1 MICGVERIW
10 ETENQSDNW
19 VAGSIVMFQFRH
31 GCRYLLLQALD
42 ETPVTVNI
50 FSTVSASLH
59 HSFKV
64 WNPRWEN
71 LLSWYSVT
79 YSILPSS
86 RKWKEK
92 CKLLLSPTLFHFR
105 LEMWMKQTR
114 TWSMVG
120 FFLSSF
126 PLPHQYPPLAPS
138 GLGSG
143 ESRRCLVQDMS
154 YLAGAVVTWWY
165 YGGVSLPIGQ
175 DWQVFKD
182 ESCSPWPNLS
192 PFLAIPLQVFL
203 GKIQNESSMAPI
215 KGCLK
220 LFSLH
225 LWKSPERV

>member
-1 MICGVERIW
+1 MVADTCCFRLLMRPLLLWIFSPLYLHLCITPSRFGIPGERICW
-10 ETENQSDNW
+10 ADTQSHTASSL
-19 VAGSIVMFQFRH
+19 VPGSGKRN
-31 GCRYLLLQALD
+31 
-42 ETPVTVNI
+42 VN
-50 FSTVSASLH
+50 F
-59 HSFKV
+59 FF
-64 WNPRWEN
+64 
-71 LLSWYSVT
+71 
-79 YSILPSS
+79 
-86 RKWKEK
+86 
-92 CKLLLSPTLFHFR
+92 SPTLFHFR

-192 PFLAIPLQVFL
+192 SFLAIPLQVFL